1 MSFYLHRGKRL
12 ADVVGALALAPAAA
26 AVCAVAAVAIKLD
39 DGGPVLYSSQR
50 LGEDMKPFTLHKL
63 RSMAVDAPD
72 LRNADGSTYSS
83 SDDPR
88 VTRVGRILRR
98 TSIDELPQ
106 LINVLKGEMSI
117 IGPRPSPLGHEHTYT
132 ESFKRKFEVLPGITG
147 YSQALNRNSDTLPER
162 ERTDTYYVD
171 NVSLRLDLE
180 VLLRTLVT
188 VSTSRNLNRA

>member
-1 MSFYLHRGKRL
+1 MSFYLHRGQRL

-50 LGEDMKPFTLHKL
+50 LGKDMKPFTLHKL

>member
-50 LGEDMKPFTLHKL
+50 LGKDMKPFTLHKL

>member
-50 LGEDMKPFTLHKL
+50 LGKDMKPFTLHKL

-147 YSQALNRNSDTLPER
+147 YSQSLNRNSDTLPER

>member
-50 LGEDMKPFTLHKL
+50 LGKDMKPFTLHKL

-88 VTRVGRILRR
+88 VTRVGRLLRR

>member
-50 LGEDMKPFTLHKL
+50 LGKDMKPFTLHKL

-147 YSQALNRNSDTLPER
+147 YSQALNRNSDTLTER

>member
-1 MSFYLHRGKRL
+1 
-12 ADVVGALALAPAAA
+12 
-26 AVCAVAAVAIKLD
+26 
-39 DGGPVLYSSQR
+39 
-50 LGEDMKPFTLHKL
+50 
-63 RSMAVDAPD
+63 
-72 LRNADGSTYSS
+72 
-83 SDDPR
+83 
-88 VTRVGRILRR
+88 
-98 TSIDELPQ
+98 
-106 LINVLKGEMSI
+106 MSI

>member
-12 ADVVGALALAPAAA
+12 ADVVGALALVPAAA

-50 LGEDMKPFTLHKL
+50 LGKDMKPFTLHKL